1 MVMMPT
7 DTLHALFIKPMQ
19 ISGRSSLAMLVP
31 LAFSISIVLK
41 TIRCERLRAIPVAS
55 FVLAISI
62 LGGML
67 ALGAALLLIFQLM
80 A

>member
-1 MVMMPT
+1 MTMSA
-7 DTLHALFIKPMQ
+7 DLLHSWFIKPMQ
-19 ISGRSSLAMLVP
+19 ISGIWRLAMLVP

-41 TIRCERLRAIPVAS
+41 TLRCRQLRSIPLAS
-55 FVLAISI
+55 LVLAVSI
-62 LGGML
+62 VGGMM

>member
-1 MVMMPT
+1 MPT
-7 DTLHALFIKPMQ
+7 DLFHSMFLKPMQ
-19 ISGRSSLAMLVP
+19 ISGIWRLAMLIP

-55 FVLAISI
+55 FVLAVSI
-62 LGGML
+62 LAGMM
-67 ALGAALLLIFQLM
+67 ALGAALLLIFNLM

>member
-1 MVMMPT
+1 MSMPT
-7 DTLHALFIKPMQ
+7 DLFHSLFLKPMQ
-19 ISGRSSLAMLVP
+19 ISGIWRLAMLVP

-41 TIRCERLRAIPVAS
+41 TIRCERLRTIPLAS
-55 FVLAISI
+55 FVLGISI

-67 ALGAALLLIFQLM
+67 ALGAALLLVFRLM

>member
-1 MVMMPT
+1 MPT
-7 DTLHALFIKPMQ
+7 DLLHSLFLKPMQ
-19 ISGRSSLAMLVP
+19 ISGIWRLAMLVP

-41 TIRCERLRAIPVAS
+41 TIRCERLRSIPLAS

-62 LGGML
+62 LGGMM
-67 ALGAALLLIFQLM
+67 ALGAALLLIFHSM